1 MGRLVDHLGKDD
13 HTTWWFY
20 EIRFDFFSVGRC
32 SHTRPWHLFGECLGS
47 LNMGMVL
54 GGLHD
59 HGFTRWMC
67 FDSTSTL
74 IGYGCAMYASKVGP
88 PRKPQKQIPKR
99 PMSKLQG
106 ARAFSSE
113 VFLASDSGTTV
124 VGIRAPPLVLS
135 KPIQPFSPAWI
146 FWFFQGRWATKSCAP
161 LGFWRFLA
169 HVFGKS
175 PAAPR

>member
-1 MGRLVDHLGKDD
+1 MGRLVDHLGKDH

-20 EIRFDFFSVGRC
+20 DIRCDFFSVRRC
-32 SHTRPWHLFGECLGS
+32 SHTRLWALFGDFLGS
-47 LNMGMVL
+47 LNMGRVL

-88 PRKPQKQIPKR
+88 PRKPQKQPKS
-99 PMSKLQG
+99 PHVEI
-106 ARAFSSE
+106 ARGPGIFQRG
-113 VFLASDSGTTV
+113 FPRFRFWNYCSGHT
-124 VGIRAPPLVLS
+124 GPS
-135 KPIQPFSPAWI
+135 FSPFQAHSTFWSGLD
-146 FWFFQGRWATKSCAP
+146 FWFFQGHWATKTCAP

-169 HVFGKS
+169 HVSGKS
-175 PAAPR
+175 PAASR

>member
-1 MGRLVDHLGKDD
+1 
-13 HTTWWFY
+13 
-20 EIRFDFFSVGRC
+20 
-32 SHTRPWHLFGECLGS
+32 
-47 LNMGMVL
+47 MGMVL

-135 KPIQPFSPAWI
+135 KPIQPFSPAWK
-146 FWFFQGRWATKSCAP
+146 FLVFPGP
-161 LGFWRFLA
+161 LGHQELCPFRILAFPCPCFWKITSSA
-169 HVFGKS
+169 
-175 PAAPR
+175 